1 MLTRIAW
8 RNIWR
13 NRVRSLILLSSI
25 ALGVW
30 AGIFMLSFSWGMS
43 IQYVQMAIKGQI
55 SHIQLHHPEF
65 KEEKKI
71 DFAIPQASAIVDRIE
86 AMEGVQA
93 ACGRTITSG
102 MISSPVAGAPANISG
117 VNPEQE
123 LAVTMMNDNIIEGDY
138 FSTDRKN
145 QILISEKLANKLKVK
160 LNHKIVLTLQDVD
173 GNITAG
179 AFRITGIYKTRNS
192 TTDELNVFV
201 KSSDLSP
208 LLGLN
213 EGELHEIAV
222 LLKEHVELAPVYN
235 QLKSDFPTLRV
246 EDWRI
251 LAPELRLIVDS
262 FKQNMY
268 VFMSIILLALT
279 FGIINTMLMAVLE
292 RVHELGVLMAIGMN
306 KLSVFLM
313 IMLETLY
320 LAVIGGACGL
330 ILSYITIHLLG
341 KTGIDLSAFSR
352 GLESYGMDTLVY
364 PALQNNQYLEIF
376 IMIFVA
382 AILSAVY
389 PAYKALKL
397 NPVQAIR
404 KI

>member
-43 IQYVQMAIKGQI
+43 IQYVEMAIKGQI

-71 DFAIPQASAIVDRIE
+71 DFAIPHASSLVEQINAI
-86 AMEGVQA
+86 EGVQA

-102 MISSPVAGAPANISG
+102 MISSPVAGAPANVFGIL
-117 VNPEQE
+117 PDQE
-123 LAVTMMNDNIIEGDY
+123 MAVTMMNDYVVEGDY
-138 FSTDRKN
+138 FTPERKN
-145 QILISEKLANKLKVK
+145 QILVSEKLANKLKVK

-213 EGELHEIAV
+213 IGELHEIAV
-222 LLKEHVELAPVYN
+222 LLKEHVALSQVYN
-235 QLKSDFPTLRV
+235 QLKSDYPTLLV
-246 EDWRI
+246 EDWRT
-251 LAPELRLIVDS
+251 LAPELRLVVDS
-262 FKQNMY
+262 FKQNMFI
-268 VFMSIILLALT
+268 FMSIILLALT

-306 KLSVFLM
+306 KLSVFVM

-320 LAVIGGACGL
+320 LAVIGGVCGL

-352 GLESYGMDTLVY
+352 GLESYGMDTLIY
-364 PALQNNQYLEIF
+364 PALQNKQYLEIF
-376 IMIFVA
+376 IMIFIA
-382 AILSAVY
+382 AILSAIY